1 LLFGGNKLSEDIL
14 VFDADSIAYKAAAAN
29 ETKTISTQH
38 IEKGVIEHWD
48 NRTAFRAFLKDTP
61 HTEDMYTITDVQ
73 EARHSSYGKSLIR
86 EMIKGH
92 QTRLGITSN
101 EIYIGGEN
109 NFRDFIPLP
118 MTHVATCG
126 KWAGQSKLG
135 GKYKENRDGTIRP
148 LQLKELRSYMIGELQ
163 AIVVNDQEVDDMSSI
178 RAYDGHLAKA
188 RIIQVT
194 EDKDALQCTGWLFN
208 PQKMTKPIYIK
219 GFGEL
224 HKEGKGIKGTGRMW
238 LYYQALYGDSVD
250 NYHGCD
256 LWKIQQDKSGK
267 SVTFGEVA
275 AFNILKDAKNDKEA
289 MTAVYNQ
296 YKLWYP
302 EPVVYMDHM
311 GQMQNKDA
319 VEIMQMYFDCAF
331 MRRWKDD
338 RIIVSD
344 LLDKLGIAL

>member
-1 LLFGGNKLSEDIL
+1 MSEDIL

-29 ETKTISTQH
+29 ETKTICTQH

-61 HTEDMYTITDVQ
+61 HTEDMYTITDFQ

-92 QTRLGITSN
+92 QTRLGVSNN
-101 EIYIGGEN
+101 EIYIGGVD
-109 NFRDFIPLP
+109 NFRDRIPLP
-118 MTHVATCG
+118 MTHIATVG

-135 GKYKENRDGTIRP
+135 GKYKENRDGNIRP
-148 LQLKELRSYMIGELQ
+148 LQLKELRAYMIGELK
-163 AIVVNDQEVDDMSSI
+163 AIVVNGQEVDDVGSI
-178 RAYDGHLAKA
+178 RAYDGHLSKT

-208 PQKMTKPIYIK
+208 PQKMTKPVYIK

-224 HKEGKGIKGTGRMW
+224 HKEGKGIKGTGRLW
-238 LYYQALYGDSVD
+238 LYYQTLYGDSVD

-256 LWKIQQDKSGK
+256 LWKIQQDKAGK

-275 AFNILKDAKNDKEA
+275 AYNILKDCKNDKEA
-289 MTAVYNQ
+289 VKALYSQ
-296 YKLWYP
+296 YLSWYP
-302 EPVVYMDHM
+302 EPVVYMDHT
-311 GQMQNKDA
+311 GQMQQKDA
-319 VEIMQMYFDCAF
+319 VEIMQMYFDAAH

-338 RIIVSD
+338 RIIVED
-344 LLDKLGIAL
+344 LLDKLGVIK

>member
-1 LLFGGNKLSEDIL
+1 MIGDKLI
-14 VFDADSIAYKAAAAN
+14 FDADSVAYKAAAAN
-29 ETKTISTQH
+29 EERTISTQH
-38 IEKGVIEHWD
+38 IEKGIIEHWD

-101 EIYIGGEN
+101 EIYIGGVN
-109 NFRDFIPLP
+109 NFRDKIELP
-118 MTHVATCG
+118 MTYLATVG
-126 KWAGQSKLG
+126 KWAGISKIG
-135 GKYKENRDGTIRP
+135 GAYKENREGAIRP
-148 LQLKELRSYMIGELQ
+148 LQLKELRSYMIGDLQ

-178 RAYDGHLAKA
+178 RAYDGHLSKT

-208 PQKMTKPIYIK
+208 PQKMTKPVYIK

-224 HKEGKGIKGTGRMW
+224 HREGKSFKGTGRMW
-238 LYYQALYGDSVD
+238 LYYQVLYGDSVD

-256 LWKIQQDKSGK
+256 LWKIQQDKAGK
-267 SVTFGEVA
+267 SATFGETA
-275 AFNILKDAKNDKEA
+275 AYNVLKDATTDKEA
-289 MTAVYNQ
+289 VTALYNQ
-296 YKLWYP
+296 YKAWYP

-311 GQMQNKDA
+311 GQMQQKDA
-319 VEIMQMYFDCAF
+319 VAIMQVYFDCAF

-338 RIIVSD
+338 RIIAAE
-344 LLDKLGIAL
+344 LLDKLGVAL

>member
-1 LLFGGNKLSEDIL
+1 MSEDIL

-29 ETKTISTQH
+29 ETKTITTQH

-73 EARHSSYGKSLIR
+73 EARHSSYGKTLIR

-92 QTRLGITSN
+92 QTRLGVSKN
-101 EIYIGGEN
+101 EIYIGGVN
-109 NFRDFIPLP
+109 NFRDKIELP

-135 GKYKENRDGTIRP
+135 GAYKENRENNIRP
-148 LQLKELRSYMIGELQ
+148 LQLKELRAYMIGELK

-178 RAYDGHLAKA
+178 RAYDGHLSKT

-238 LYYQALYGDSVD
+238 LYFQALYGDSVD

-256 LWKIQQDKSGK
+256 LWKIQQDKAGK
-267 SVTFGEVA
+267 SVTFGEVTA
-275 AFNILKDAKNDKEA
+275 YNILKDAKSDKEA
-289 MTAVYNQ
+289 VQALYNQ

-302 EPVVYMDHM
+302 EPVIYMDHM
-311 GQMQNKDA
+311 GQMQNKNA

-331 MRRWKDD
+331 MRRWEND
-338 RIIVSD
+338 RIIVAE
-344 LLDKLGIAL
+344 LLEKLGVTL

>member
-1 LLFGGNKLSEDIL
+1 MSEDIL

-29 ETKTISTQH
+29 ETKTITTQH
-38 IEKGVIEHWD
+38 IEKGIIEHWD
-48 NRTAFRAFLKDTP
+48 NRTAFRAFLKDTS

-86 EMIKGH
+86 EMIKGY
-92 QTRLGITSN
+92 QTRLGISNN
-101 EIYIGGEN
+101 EIYIGGVD
-109 NFRDFIPLP
+109 NFRDKIPLP
-118 MTHVATCG
+118 MTHIATCG

-135 GKYKENRDGTIRP
+135 GKYKENRDGNIRP
-148 LQLKELRSYMIGELQ
+148 IQLKELRAYMIGELG
-163 AIVVNDQEVDDMSSI
+163 AIIVNDQEVDDMSSI
-178 RAYDGHLAKA
+178 RAYDGHLSKT

-208 PQKMTKPIYIK
+208 PQKMTKPVYIK

-224 HKEGKGIKGTGRMW
+224 HKEGKGIKGTGRLW

-256 LWKIQQDKSGK
+256 LWKIQQDKAGK

-275 AFNILKDAKNDKEA
+275 AFNILRDAKNDKEA
-289 MTAVYNQ
+289 VTAVYNQ
-296 YKLWYP
+296 YKEWYP

-311 GQMQNKDA
+311 GQMQQKDA
-319 VEIMQMYFDCAF
+319 VEIMQMYFDAAH
-331 MRRWKDD
+331 MRRWEND
-338 RIIVSD
+338 RINVEE
-344 LLDKLGIAL
+344 LLHKLGVIQ